1 MHLVK
6 FRTIQVG
13 SIKNKWKFWCIIRY
27 LHALKIPPQKNTSY
41 RGIKDNF
48 TVEKTNQVIRVME
61 EMKSWATWWYE
72 LTRTAWT
79 SAKLKLSD
87 SLWNNW
93 FVIFKVVDVVKVK
106 DRGPVPDWRD
116 LKLDLMQCMILIW
129 TFWYKRPYR
138 GNKNTWMGSEDS
150 FNVIV
155 ISM

>member
-61 EMKSWATWWYE
+61 EMNLEPLDGMNWQEQREHQPNSNWATVYE
-72 LTRTAWT
+72 IT
-79 SAKLKLSD
+79 
-87 SLWNNW
+87 
-93 FVIFKVVDVVKVK
+93 
-106 DRGPVPDWRD
+106 
-116 LKLDLMQCMILIW
+116 
-129 TFWYKRPYR
+129 
-138 GNKNTWMGSEDS
+138 GS
-150 FNVIV
+150 
-155 ISM
+155 